1 MDYID
6 LLQHLKE
13 LQPKTPESAQFRATY
28 PGTEDSN
35 VPLDVVVVHEE
46 WVEGKFFTSLKEL
59 KNKVA
64 LKSALTH

>member
-13 LQPKTPESAQFRATY
+13 LQPKTPESALFRATY
-28 PGTEDSN
+28 PGTEESN

-46 WVEGKFFTSLKEL
+46 WV
-59 KNKVA
+59 
-64 LKSALTH
+64 